1 MYPSPEWTHISRPV
15 VRSEFRQLVTAITGT
30 GHPVIERHR
39 RFKGIARLKFLQVVV
54 AAGQEV
60 RGNYSDLVGRNGR
73 KPFDSRQ
80 RERRQWG
87 PVSDFRPSYPLKS
100 EQLQSGYPAGN
111 PEARS
116 REAWAQPKPNSPRLG
131 NPDVEPFNRENG
143 THPDCIDQAAT
154 KSRRTGRGSTHDPGQ
169 RSFEPMMPLC
179 KDAGNFGA
187 NERLS
192 VPKTRCGPKPTDC
205 RTHQPGTGPRTLSAR
220 PRHLPLR
227 DTFHYQME
235 RPVISATFTFRQESR
250 RSQGTEGHDD
260 DVGP

>member
-1 MYPSPEWTHISRPV
+1 MVESRLIAASVSVGNGVPSPIFDPRIPLSLNSYSPG
-15 VRSEFRQLVTAITGT
+15 IP
-30 GHPVIERHR
+30 PVILKQDPERLGHN
-39 RFKGIARLKFLQVVV
+39 LSQ
-54 AAGQEV
+54 
-60 RGNYSDLVGRNGR
+60 
-73 KPFDSRQ
+73 
-80 RERRQWG
+80 
-87 PVSDFRPSYPLKS
+87 
-100 EQLQSGYPAGN
+100 
-111 PEARS
+111 
-116 REAWAQPKPNSPRLG
+116 NSPRLG